1 MQVTKWLVVNGRGD
15 MKIRSTAPRP
25 KQIDYDEIVFPITV
39 NIPDTWRKVYD
50 EVTVDLP
57 QPTQGQLDIGESL
70 PILAALAGA

>member
-1 MQVTKWLVVNGRGD
+1 MKVMKWLVVNGRGD
-15 MKIRSTAPRP
+15 MKVRTTEPRT

-39 NIPDTWRKVYD
+39 NIPDTWRKVYP

-70 PILAALAGA
+70 PILDALAGA